1 MGTCKPILILN
12 ISSRKCPGLWERS
25 SMNKFRLLKADE
37 IECRIA
43 QVKSSGISLLLYKTA
58 RTDANLLDETVG
70 VWDWQNDFKLIDGVL
85 YGGIGIRTQ
94 DGYVWKWDAG
104 TESYTEAE
112 KGRASDAFKRAGFKW
127 GIGRELYTAPFIWLG
142 SDKAKITEGKCY
154 DKFEVDEIGYNEK
167 EEISRL
173 KIINSKTRVVVF
185 NWEFQPME
193 SFSGE
198 DKITALKVKS
208 LITTCEE
215 DGIPIEFI
223 LKKCKLEKIEDMR
236 EEQFANVIGGWEKV
250 KAQYKD
256 ERKNS

>member
-25 SMNKFRLLKADE
+25 NMNKFRLLKADE

-70 VWDWQNDFKLIDGVL
+70 VFDWQNDFKVIDGVL
-85 YGGIGIRTQ
+85 YGGIGIRTSE
-94 DGYVWKWDAG
+94 GYMWKWDAG
-104 TESYTEAE
+104 TESNTEAE

-127 GIGRELYTAPFIWLG
+127 GIGRELYTAPSIWLG
-142 SDKAKITEGKCY
+142 SDKAKITEGKCF
-154 DKFEVDEIGYNEK
+154 DKFEVEDIGYNEK

-185 NWEFQPME
+185 NWELEKME

-198 DKITALKVKS
+198 DKISALKIKS
-208 LITTCEE
+208 LKSTCKE

-250 KAQYKD
+250 KAQYND
-256 ERKNS
+256 ERNNS